1 MPIQGST
8 ISSDLQIAG
17 PKIFSDAS
25 WKCSKIPGRPIVPAT
40 GIGVYL
46 QVPDDGIGVS
56 IMIQASTAQ
65 ANSPLMAE
73 AAAMLL
79 ASLSA
84 KALNLHGVTFLSDN
98 LSLTKAA
105 AARNI
110 TSSLVNWEIRN
121 QLAQIFSCSSQLQ
134 ASFFHISRKLN
145 GIAHNCAHQVLT
157 SSAVPTFSCVKP
169 AHKQAGCPFLA
180 PLSNLVCT
188 NFVIHAVLCF

>member
-1 MPIQGST
+1 MGTNPNDDLMPIQGST

-105 AARNI
+105 AARSLG
-110 TSSLVNWEIRN
+110 TSLPPWSTRRSGISLLRSLVALLSYRPHSS
-121 QLAQIFSCSSQLQ
+121 IFPES
-134 ASFFHISRKLN
+134 
-145 GIAHNCAHQVLT
+145 
-157 SSAVPTFSCVKP
+157 
-169 AHKQAGCPFLA
+169 
-180 PLSNLVCT
+180 
-188 NFVIHAVLCF
+188 